1 VAELRQHA
9 RLEDVISLADEAL
22 YASKSKGKDLTTL
35 ADTAF
40 IIKSQNNQNNLT
52 VEDLLAGIKAQEF
65 QLYIQPICD
74 NASGKATGFE
84 GLMRWHRPDGSIVF
98 PGRFL
103 ELAVSPAVYP
113 KFLDFYTSQVIPIAI
128 ALAKKNPNYY
138 FSFNTE
144 ATFIQSSQLVEKFI
158 SKLSGLPMLHGNLVL
173 ELPEKTAILNP
184 KTALKNIM
192 LLQENGIKIALDDFG
207 MEHSNMDRIRDIPAD
222 IVKIDRSFISKI
234 DQNPRSLAIVN
245 ALVSMAKQLDFLII
259 AEGIET
265 QAQAI
270 TLAASGVSRAQ
281 GYYYG
286 HPKPVDYWLEQIQIG
301 HI

>member
-1 VAELRQHA
+1 
-9 RLEDVISLADEAL
+9 
-22 YASKSKGKDLTTL
+22 
-35 ADTAF
+35 
-40 IIKSQNNQNNLT
+40 
-52 VEDLLAGIKAQEF
+52 
-65 QLYIQPICD
+65 
-74 NASGKATGFE
+74 
-84 GLMRWHRPDGSIVF
+84 
-98 PGRFL
+98 
-103 ELAVSPAVYP
+103 
-113 KFLDFYTSQVIPIAI
+113 
-128 ALAKKNPNYY
+128 
-138 FSFNTE
+138 
-144 ATFIQSSQLVEKFI
+144 
-158 SKLSGLPMLHGNLVL
+158 
-173 ELPEKTAILNP
+173 
-184 KTALKNIM
+184 
-192 LLQENGIKIALDDFG
+192 
-207 MEHSNMDRIRDIPAD
+207 MDRIRDIPAD